1 MTFPR
6 DYGHRRSTKT
16 SMRIII
22 KYPRETIHTLNKK
35 KIPKFSCLWNIYS
48 RMFII
53 GRFTVTHFSEHKQLP
68 YPMRKTNCRE
78 RKKKLKRLSDHS
90 PHWEKIMLCGIFC
103 VIRNGIA
110 SPFFLLST
118 RIFLWR
124 GRQDNH
130 YWCLSKNEKVNTV
143 FEGIWWREKTELSDN
158 CHKCSCGPIRAK
170 ILWFQKSRMCTTLLC
185 PDWIQNIWALSAHT
199 RIYIPSLFSTVTP
212 DPACPGWWQRRG
224 LMWDPSSSPTSTPGA
239 QTPVTEPR
247 IRQRAQQE
255 AQAVNATSATCQG
268 SWCISNWAC
277 SDTMM
282 TLPAPAV
289 ELQIPK
295 SGQRSELSP
304 DTPGCWSW
312 LYKQRVRPSIS
323 LPSAMEK
330 LLTHI
335 QRFHCVFAN
344 SVRMCMLK
352 LHNLLSIHPSAVWAS
367 LTQGNFSK

>member
-1 MTFPR
+1 
-6 DYGHRRSTKT
+6 
-16 SMRIII
+16 
-22 KYPRETIHTLNKK
+22 
-35 KIPKFSCLWNIYS
+35 
-48 RMFII
+48 MFII
-53 GRFTVTHFSEHKQLP
+53 GRFIVTHFSEHKQLP

-90 PHWEKIMLCGIFC
+90 PHWEKIMLCGTFC
-103 VIRNGIA
+103 VIRNGIT
-110 SPFFLLST
+110 SPFFWLST

-124 GRQDNH
+124 GRQGNH

-199 RIYIPSLFSTVTP
+199 RTLHPFTLFHCDTRSCMSRLVTKERINVRPKLLTHQHSRSP
-212 DPACPGWWQRRG
+212 DPSHRG
-224 LMWDPSSSPTSTPGA
+224 IT
-239 QTPVTEPR
+239 
-247 IRQRAQQE
+247 QRAQQE
-255 AQAVNATSATCQG
+255 ARAVNATSATCQG

-282 TLPAPAV
+282 TLLASAV

-323 LPSAMEK
+323 LTSAMEK